1 MAAGWLLKRVS
12 AVPISRSPRWTSTR
26 IVIPANLLPR
36 RTTSEQDTTRRT
48 SSSTPVTS
56 DADGSTAKL
65 KVSHACLYSLGT
77 SCTAWD
83 SSGTVWRT
91 LSASSIGSYAPPDG
105 R

>member
-1 MAAGWLLKRVS
+1 MS
-12 AVPISRSPRWTSTR
+12 

-36 RTTSEQDTTRRT
+36 RTTSEQVTTRRT
-48 SSSTPVTS
+48 SSSTVVTS
-56 DADGSTAKL
+56 EASGSTEKL
-65 KVSHACLYSLGT
+65 KCSHACLYARGT

-91 LSASSIGSYAPPDG
+91 LSASSIGSYAPRVG